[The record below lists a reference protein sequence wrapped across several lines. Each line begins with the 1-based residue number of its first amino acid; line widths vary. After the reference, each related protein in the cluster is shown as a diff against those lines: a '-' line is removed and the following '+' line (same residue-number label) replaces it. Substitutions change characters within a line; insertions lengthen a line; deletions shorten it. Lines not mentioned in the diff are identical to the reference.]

1 LNDAPEHLMFPAP
14 VELPANTN
22 RLARHAGR
30 IAELALPEFPS
41 GFLETLREE
50 PSLP

>member
-1 LNDAPEHLMFPAP
+1 LTDAPKHLVFPAP

-30 IAELALPEFPS
+30 IAELALPEFPR
-41 GFLETLREE
+41 GFLDTLRQQ
-50 PSLP
+50 PRLP